1 MLRLMGVR
9 GSDVSANPL
18 VVFVKDHAVAI
29 VKRDPYLLPWTEMN
43 VAGQQ
48 NFDVIVAVA
57 LAEQIGVVT
66 QSLHDFTLK
75 LNYGTDIHIS

>member
-1 MLRLMGVR
+1 
-9 GSDVSANPL
+9 
-18 VVFVKDHAVAI
+18 
-29 VKRDPYLLPWTEMN
+29 MN

-75 LNYGTDIHIS
+75 LNHGTDIHIS

>member
-1 MLRLMGVR
+1 MLRLMSVR
-9 GSDVSANPL
+9 RGDVGANPQ
-18 VVFVKDHAVAI
+18 VIFVEDHAVAI
-29 VKRDPYLLPWTEMN
+29 VERDADFLPGTEMN